1 MKVLEVQSQRKL
13 DLPVRTESNRAFNR
27 LSQQP
32 ERSTS
37 LRLCKTTAWLEIRR
51 AYNTR

>member
-13 DLPVRTESNRAFNR
+13 DLPVRTESNRALDR

-32 ERSTS
+32 EGSTS
-37 LRLCKTTAWLEIRR
+37 LRLCETTSWLEIRC